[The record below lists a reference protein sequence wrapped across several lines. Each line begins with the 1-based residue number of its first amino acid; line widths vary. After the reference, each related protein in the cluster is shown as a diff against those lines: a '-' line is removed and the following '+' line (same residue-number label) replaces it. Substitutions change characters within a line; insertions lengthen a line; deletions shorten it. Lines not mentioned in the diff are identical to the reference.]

1 MKIELILSV
10 AGFVLAISGF
20 NIANAINSFVKNRID
35 LIKELNSIRDGCKSD
50 NQKLETLARTK
61 INKIITAIKSL
72 SSHQQRIIEK
82 HNEFAETLFQMQ
94 NFLEVHHQ
102 FQLKKQSPDTI
113 GNINP
118 FDSLELDFSTTEQGE
133 LTK

>member
-1 MKIELILSV
+1 MKIVSQQ
-10 AGFVLAISGF
+10 
-20 NIANAINSFVKNRID
+20 KNGRSPPPTF
-35 LIKELNSIRDGCKSD
+35 LF
-50 NQKLETLARTK
+50 Q
-61 INKIITAIKSL
+61 IKSL